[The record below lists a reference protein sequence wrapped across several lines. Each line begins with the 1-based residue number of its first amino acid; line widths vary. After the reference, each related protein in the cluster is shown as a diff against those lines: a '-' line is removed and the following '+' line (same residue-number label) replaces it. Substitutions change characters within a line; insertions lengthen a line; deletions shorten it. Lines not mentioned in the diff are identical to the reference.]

1 MWKVRVQKSQFLCD
15 GFATLQVH
23 KFNLHTKIIRYLITP
38 QNSAQRM
45 HPSHP
50 RPIIATVLLGLDPM
64 HRSAASL
71 TLLSPSPQLRLF
83 SGTNVVA
90 HSARLHCC
98 VEGSIPNFLLC
109 GANDMPYR
117 AIFGARE
124 LSFSSLA
131 KILPLD
137 SGNEGIGQGSFTNH
151 FPRIGIIMVLS
162 PHDWQAGD
170 HGNAHSPGK

>member
-1 MWKVRVQKSQFLCD
+1 M
-15 GFATLQVH
+15 ALQ
-23 KFNLHTKIIRYLITP
+23 LHTTKSFPPFEAHFHCLAR
-38 QNSAQRM
+38 
-45 HPSHP
+45 P
-50 RPIIATVLLGLDPM
+50 RPNA
-64 HRSAASL
+64 SFSSL
-71 TLLSPSPQLRLF
+71 THAAVTIPPQLRLF

-98 VEGSIPNFLLC
+98 VEGSIPNFLFC

-124 LSFSSLA
+124 LSFCFLA

-137 SGNEGIGQGSFTNH
+137 SGNEGIGHGSFTNH
-151 FPRIGIIMVLS
+151 FPIIMVLS

-170 HGNAHSPGK
+170 HGNALSPGK